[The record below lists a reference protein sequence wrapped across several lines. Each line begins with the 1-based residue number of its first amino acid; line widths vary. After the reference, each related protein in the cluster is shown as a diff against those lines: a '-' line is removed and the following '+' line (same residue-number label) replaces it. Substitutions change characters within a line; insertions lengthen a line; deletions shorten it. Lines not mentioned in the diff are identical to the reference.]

1 MKRILIIEDDQYKLE
16 KIKKFIEEQYPRFD
30 ITVKTSFHSGFEEVV
45 ENSESYSL
53 ILLDMSMQN
62 YDISSDE
69 AGGDP
74 APLAGK
80 SILTQM
86 YFREIPTDVVV
97 VTMYE
102 HFQDGTKIKDL
113 HSTLTEE
120 FNENYKGYVF
130 FSHLDNDK
138 WMNDLKAYLN
148 NYYD

>member
-1 MKRILIIEDDQYKLE
+1 MKRILIIEDDKYKLD
-16 KIKKFIEEQYPRFD
+16 KIKSFIEKD
-30 ITVKTSFHSGFEEVV
+30 IPDVEINVKTSFHSGFEEVV
-45 ENSESYSL
+45 DNYHLYTL

-86 YFREIPTDVVV
+86 FLREIPTNVVV

-102 HFQDGTKIKDL
+102 RFQDGTKIKDL
-113 HSTLTEE
+113 HSTLSEE
-120 FNENYKGYVF
+120 FPENYKGYVF
-130 FSHLDNDK
+130 FSHLDNK
-138 WMNDLKAYLN
+138 WMNDLIIFFNQLL
-148 NYYD
+148 